1 MFWLFGKKRV
11 ELLEEETKNS
21 FQQVKNDIAG
31 VGKWI
36 KHLDSKD
43 KQVFEI
49 LGEIK
54 RELATINEE
63 VEGVKEAVSLV
74 NLSVENKQLFKK
86 AGVLSK
92 QTDVYSVQEPVQTAV
107 QTGNFYDILQGLS
120 SNERLIV
127 LTLMNSDLK
136 LSYEDIARLLGKER
150 STIRGQINAIKR
162 KSDSLIQEI
171 TEANGKKRVYV
182 SEEIKEKLEK
192 YAKVRVKKA
201 RKSKKG

>member
-1 MFWLFGKKRV
+1 MFWLFSKKRV
-11 ELLEEETKNS
+11 KLLEEETKNS
-21 FQQVKNDIAG
+21 FQQVKNDIEG

-43 KQVFEI
+43 NQVFEI

-63 VEGVKEAVSLV
+63 VEGVKEAISLV

-86 AGVLSK
+86 TAVLSK
-92 QTDVYSVQEPVQTAV
+92 QTDVYSVQEPVQTTV

-136 LSYEDIARLLGKER
+136 LSYEDVARLLGKER

-162 KSDSLIQEI
+162 KSGGLIQDI
-171 TEANGKKRVYV
+171 SEANGKKRVYV

-201 RKSKKG
+201 RKSKK

>member
-1 MFWLFGKKRV
+1 MFWLFSKKRV
-11 ELLEEETKNS
+11 KLLEEETKNS
-21 FQQVKNDIAG
+21 FQQVKNDIEG

-43 KQVFEI
+43 NQVFEI

-63 VEGVKEAVSLV
+63 VEGVKEAISLV

-86 AGVLSK
+86 TAVLSK

-107 QTGNFYDILQGLS
+107 QTENFYDILQGLS

-136 LSYEDIARLLGKER
+136 LSYEDVARLLGKER

-162 KSDSLIQEI
+162 KRGGLIQDI
-171 TEANGKKRVYV
+171 SEANGKKRVYV

-201 RKSKKG
+201 RKSKK

>member
-11 ELLEEETKNS
+11 KLLEEETKNS
-21 FQQVKNDIAG
+21 FQQVKGDIEG

-43 KQVFEI
+43 GQVFEI

-63 VEGVKEAVSLV
+63 VEGVKEAISLV
-74 NLSVENKQLFKK
+74 SLSVENKQLFKK
-86 AGVLSK
+86 TAVLSK
-92 QTDVYSVQEPVQTAV
+92 QADVYSVQEPVQTTV

-136 LSYEDIARLLGKER
+136 LSYEDVARLLGKER

-162 KSDSLIQEI
+162 KSEGLIREI

-201 RKSKKG
+201 RKSKK